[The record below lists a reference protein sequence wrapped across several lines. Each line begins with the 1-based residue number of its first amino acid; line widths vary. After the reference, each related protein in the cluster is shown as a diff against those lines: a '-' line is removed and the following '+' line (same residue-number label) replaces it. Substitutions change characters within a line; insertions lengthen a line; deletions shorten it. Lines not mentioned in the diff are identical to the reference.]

1 MRKTLS
7 KSYCQPKIL
16 LAARLLGFTTFS
28 WSEVAVQVLHKQ
40 PPTPILTI
48 KDQEDDSNPELESAM
63 PAEEDQPGHQDDKV
77 DLEVQVSRKP
87 MDPPNQEPSTRTVP
101 DSSKG
106 EKSFVSVRGVKV
118 AGPGGRGGI
127 SRRGECQHQR
137 GGYCLLH
144 GGGAKKLTRWV
155 NKTISGPGGK
165 QIKKASKQTYYVCNM
180 DKDNTA
186 GSLRQ
191 TQLSFKDTR
200 GTTEPVG
207 EDTMGGDGLNLN
219 FSSSTEGQFDDTV
232 MSNLPGSDR

>member
-1 MRKTLS
+1 
-7 KSYCQPKIL
+7 
-16 LAARLLGFTTFS
+16 
-28 WSEVAVQVLHKQ
+28 
-40 PPTPILTI
+40 
-48 KDQEDDSNPELESAM
+48 
-63 PAEEDQPGHQDDKV
+63 
-77 DLEVQVSRKP
+77 

-118 AGPGGRGGI
+118 AGPRGRGGI
-127 SRRGECQHQR
+127 SRRGECQNQR

-165 QIKKASKQTYYVCNM
+165 QIRKASKQTYYVCNM
-180 DKDNTA
+180 DKVNTD

-200 GTTEPVG
+200 GTTEPVQ
-207 EDTMGGDGLNLN
+207 EDTMGGDCLTLS
-219 FSSSTEGQFDDTV
+219 FSSSTEGQYDGTV
-232 MSNLPGSDR
+232 MSNLPGSGR